1 MDNKIKETIK
11 GIKYNYIALN
21 ILLISMFMF
30 LVALFIANNNA
41 IRQLSEIRA
50 KDKNQLSELKE
61 DVEIAKNTILDSI
74 ERQSENT
81 NNNIIVSI
89 YQNEDIKQKLD
100 EIIKQRERN

>member
-1 MDNKIKETIK
+1 MDNKTKETIK

-30 LVALFIANNNA
+30 LVALFISNNNA

-50 KDKNQLSELKE
+50 KDKNQISELKE

-100 EIIKQRERN
+100 EIVRQRTKY

>member
-1 MDNKIKETIK
+1 MDNKTKETIK

-41 IRQLSEIRA
+41 IRQLSEIMA
-50 KDKNQLSELKE
+50 KDKNQISELKE

-74 ERQSENT
+74 DRQSENT

-100 EIIKQRERN
+100 EIVRQRTKY